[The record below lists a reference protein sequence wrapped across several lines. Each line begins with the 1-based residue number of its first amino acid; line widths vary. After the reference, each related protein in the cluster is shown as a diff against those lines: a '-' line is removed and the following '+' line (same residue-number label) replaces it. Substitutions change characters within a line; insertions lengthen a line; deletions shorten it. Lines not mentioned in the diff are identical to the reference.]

1 MKAYKQEIVNRIISE
16 AEGCRIV
23 SLHNIGTALGHK
35 QISTQDCRDIINA
48 VQKAIPDYECV
59 KLVKSG
65 QNSATASLW
74 MTATFIDKDIEFEDF

>member
-23 SLHNIGTALGHK
+23 SLHDIGTALGHK
-35 QISTQDCRDIINA
+35 HISTQDCRDIINS
-48 VQKAIPDYECV
+48 VQKAIPDYKCV
-59 KLVKSG
+59 KMVKPG

-74 MTATFIDKDIEFEDF
+74 TTATFIDKDIEFEDF

>member
-23 SLHNIGTALGHK
+23 SLHDIGTALGHK

-59 KLVKSG
+59 KMVKPG
-65 QNSATASLW
+65 QSSAAASLW
-74 MTATFIDKDIEFEDF
+74 MRANFVDRDIEFEDF

>member
-23 SLHNIGTALGHK
+23 SLHDIGTALGHK

-59 KLVKSG
+59 KMVKPG
-65 QNSATASLW
+65 QSSATASLW
-74 MTATFIDKDIEFEDF
+74 MTATFIDWDIEFADF

>member
-23 SLHNIGTALGHK
+23 SLHDIGTALGHK

-59 KLVKSG
+59 KMVKPG
-65 QNSATASLW
+65 QSSATASLW